1 MKRVS
6 KIGIAFAIAGLC
18 ALQAQTSTYIAESK
32 RNFTALKNNLQKMAE
47 AMPEESYSFKPTPEI
62 RTFGE
67 LMAHIADTQAL
78 MCSNALGTPKS
89 VDAAAKKSK
98 ADLVAAMKDS
108 SAMCDAAFDSLTDA
122 NAAQSAMMGHTKL
135 GLLQYNS
142 QHSAEE
148 YGYGSIYLR
157 LKGIVPPSTAG
168 RGR

>member
-1 MKRVS
+1 MMRVS
-6 KIGIAFAIAGLC
+6 TTIFTFMFAGLC
-18 ALQAQTSTYIAESK
+18 VAQAQTAPFIAESK
-32 RNFTALKNNLQKMAE
+32 RNFTNLKNNLQKMAE

-78 MCSNALGTPKS
+78 MCSNVLGAPKS

-98 ADLVAAMKDS
+98 ADLVAALKDS
-108 SAMCDAAFDSLTDA
+108 SAMCDAAFDSITDA
-122 NAAQSAMMGHTKL
+122 NAAQSSMMGHTKL
-135 GLLQYNS
+135 GLLQYNT